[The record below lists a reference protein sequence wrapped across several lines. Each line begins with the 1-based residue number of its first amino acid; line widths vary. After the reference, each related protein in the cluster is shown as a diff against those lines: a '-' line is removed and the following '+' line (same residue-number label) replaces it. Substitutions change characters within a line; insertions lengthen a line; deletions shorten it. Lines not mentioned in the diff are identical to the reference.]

1 MENFHTGGQD
11 RDRPAAG
18 LIEKWKSLNE
28 MTALSQERKG
38 EALGGWQVQSLSSRL
53 SEMDRA
59 GRLSTVSGRER
70 VVAFQALVLSHW
82 MSEQRPPSLDSFE
95 PC

>member
-59 GRLSTVSGRER
+59 GPGACLP
-70 VVAFQALVLSHW
+70 FQAEKGLW
-82 MSEQRPPSLDSFE
+82 PFRRWF
-95 PC
+95 